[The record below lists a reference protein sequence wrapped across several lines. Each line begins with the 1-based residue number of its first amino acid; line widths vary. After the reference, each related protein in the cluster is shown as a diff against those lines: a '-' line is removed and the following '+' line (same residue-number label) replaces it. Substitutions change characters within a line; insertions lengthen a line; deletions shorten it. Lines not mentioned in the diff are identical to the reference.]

1 MSFVSSSSKEQ
12 VSPFLKLQLLMFTG
26 LKRLETGVI
35 ENCVFF
41 NEEGEDKVQYIMS
54 AKWLSGCSEVGDHEI
69 YQK

>member
-1 MSFVSSSSKEQ
+1 
-12 VSPFLKLQLLMFTG
+12 MFTG

-54 AKWLSGCSEVGDHEI
+54 AKWLSGCSEVGDYEI